1 VCNRL
6 VGTVSRITSTHP
18 VLQEIGRI
26 GRIIVGGVQKFLEL
40 ALGDRI
46 SIHVEG
52 LDFHFIR

>member
-6 VGTVSRITSTHP
+6 VGAISRITSTHP
-18 VLQEIGRI
+18 VLQEIDRI
-26 GRIIVGGVQKFLEL
+26 GRLIAGGVQKFLEL
-40 ALGDRI
+40 TFGDRI